1 MAKTDGTGRR
11 GENKRDGKDER
22 RRGDR
27 WKEMEKKE

>member
-11 GENKRDGKDER
+11 RGRDGKDER
-22 RRGDR
+22 RRGER